1 MLDLSAARHVGRE
14 LELMLAGR
22 KPLALFYD
30 DAADPAGEAAIPES
44 LFRPYVARGELVMA
58 EHTVDVPDPLLGAPA
73 PVRYVLY
80 ALPYEHWRIPAM
92 RLALEL
98 HGRTPGLADEGLER
112 MICALLG
119 YTREE
124 TAACLD
130 AGVLE
135 RC

>member
-1 MLDLSAARHVGRE
+1 LLDLAAARHCGRE

-30 DAADPAGEAAIPES
+30 DALAPAGEAAIPEAR
-44 LFRPYVARGELVMA
+44 FDAYVARGDLVKGAATLEL
-58 EHTVDVPDPLLGAPA
+58 PDPELGEPA
-73 PVRYVLY
+73 RVRYVLY
-80 ALPYEHWRIPAM
+80 ALREEHWRIPAM
-92 RLALEL
+92 LLALEL
-98 HGRTPGLADEGLER
+98 HGRAPGLADEGLER

-119 YTREE
+119 YTPEE
-124 TAACLD
+124 TAACLE

>member
-1 MLDLSAARHVGRE
+1 MLDLSAARHTGRE

-30 DAADPAGEAAIPES
+30 DAREPAGESAIPEARFDS
-44 LFRPYVARGELVMA
+44 YVARGELVKGEA
-58 EHTVDVPDPLLGAPA
+58 TLELPDPEQGAPA
-73 PVRYVLY
+73 RVRYVLY
-80 ALPYEHWRIPAM
+80 ARGDERWRIPAM
-92 RLALEL
+92 LLALEL
-98 HGRTPGLADEGLER
+98 HRRTPGLADEGLER

-119 YTREE
+119 YTPEE

-130 AGVLE
+130 AGTLE

>member
-1 MLDLSAARHVGRE
+1 MLDLAAARHAGRE

-30 DAADPAGEAAIPES
+30 DARAPAGEAAIPEAR
-44 LFRPYVARGELVMA
+44 FDAYVARGELVKG
-58 EHTVDVPDPLLGAPA
+58 EVTLELPDPEQGAPA
-73 PVRYVLY
+73 LVRYVLY
-80 ALPYEHWRIPAM
+80 ALRDERWRIPAM
-92 RLALEL
+92 QLALDL

-119 YTREE
+119 YTPEE

>member
-1 MLDLSAARHVGRE
+1 MLDLAAARHGGRE

-30 DAADPAGEAAIPES
+30 DAGEPAGEAAIPEGR
-44 LFRPYVARGELVMA
+44 FDPYVARGDFVKGEAMLEL
-58 EHTVDVPDPLLGAPA
+58 PDPELGAPA
-73 PVRYVLY
+73 RVRYVLY
-80 ALPYEHWRIPAM
+80 ALSDERWRIPAM
-92 RLALEL
+92 VLALDL
-98 HGRTPGLADEGLER
+98 LGRTPGLADEGLER

-119 YTREE
+119 YTPEE